1 MAGLEV
7 MTSAVLGEDW
17 DGGEEESEELEPYSS
32 SGLREGVIVGGDG
45 LDSGWKEV
53 LARIL
58 AESWTPIAEELDVM
72 VVAAEL
78 PILASVFSSNIF
90 LARKA
95 LKWLLVLVRCRK
107 FDYLDLN

>member
-1 MAGLEV
+1 M
-7 MTSAVLGEDW
+7 
-17 DGGEEESEELEPYSS
+17 ELYSS

-78 PILASVFSSNIF
+78 PILASVFSSNILSCSKGF
-90 LARKA
+90 EVAPCTCA
-95 LKWLLVLVRCRK
+95 LPQV
-107 FDYLDLN
+107 